1 MEYLHSAY
9 ERDKKDDVC
18 TTLYLVF
25 HLMHINSILNVV
37 KHNIYNYMY
46 MYVMSW
52 YFNNYSKFKTP
63 RFFNNFKYSQTC
75 L

>member
-1 MEYLHSAY
+1 MTVYAVIFVPVPSQDLGLQRH
-9 ERDKKDDVC
+9 
-18 TTLYLVF
+18 
-25 HLMHINSILNVV
+25 
-37 KHNIYNYMY
+37 
-46 MYVMSW
+46 VMSW